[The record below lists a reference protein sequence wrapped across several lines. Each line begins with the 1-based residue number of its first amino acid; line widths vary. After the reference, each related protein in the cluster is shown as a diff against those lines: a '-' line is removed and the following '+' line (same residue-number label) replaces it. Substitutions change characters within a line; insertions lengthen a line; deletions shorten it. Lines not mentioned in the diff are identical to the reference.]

1 MANGYKVKIESAVS
15 DGANIFLVV
24 QIKSPTQTFELIR
37 PVFKVG
43 TSASTIDTY
52 MQAIADAGPTLAT
65 AISEMVGKMYV
76 GA

>member
-1 MANGYKVKIESAVS
+1 MANGFKVRVESAVS

-24 QIKSPTQTFELIR
+24 KISSATQTYEFVR

-43 TSASTIDTY
+43 TAASTVDTY
-52 MQAIADAGPTLAT
+52 MQAIADAGPTLADG
-65 AISEMVGKMYV
+65 ISALVGKTYS